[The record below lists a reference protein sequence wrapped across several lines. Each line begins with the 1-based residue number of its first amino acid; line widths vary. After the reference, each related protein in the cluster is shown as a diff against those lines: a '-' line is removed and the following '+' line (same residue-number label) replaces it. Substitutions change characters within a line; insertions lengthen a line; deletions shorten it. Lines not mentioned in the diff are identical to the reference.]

1 MSFRYRNQ
9 LSIYRSIVNLQINC
23 QSTDQF
29 NLYSISR
36 KKANQRSHEQVFA
49 FSQWESEKLL
59 ISKFKISNKDCVKF
73 QNSQCEYQNQANR
86 IIGIQHK
93 SFLTGTLIFCSGNRT
108 YQKLFEINKLC
119 EISLTFLCHFYS
131 GQRLNQYKEDDFY
144 ILVLLI
150 DSFSLFLCI
159 HAVWKLSRN
168 KNLNRKSSLLYW
180 YTTTTVNTYKKI
192 KLRIS
197 WKIKKE
203 FHDHL
208 NLK

>member
-1 MSFRYRNQ
+1 MRSANERVRETADIQNQDIPQSLRKIPKFPMWISKSSKQDHRHPTQKFPHRNPNI
-9 LSIYRSIVNLQINC
+9 L
-23 QSTDQF
+23 F
-29 NLYSISR
+29 R
-36 KKANQRSHEQVFA
+36 KKN
-49 FSQWESEKLL
+49 LP
-59 ISKFKISNKDCVKF
+59 
-73 QNSQCEYQNQANR
+73 
-86 IIGIQHK
+86 
-93 SFLTGTLIFCSGNRT
+93 
-108 YQKLFEINKLC
+108 KLFEINRLC
-119 EISLTFLCHFYS
+119 KISLTFLCHFYS